1 MLIQQIMNGLALGGV
16 YALITM
22 GYSMVYSILRLM
34 NFAHGDVYMLGTM
47 LIGVLLVDVG
57 MPVLPAVLLGVVTG
71 AITAIIVER
80 VAYRPLRFEDR
91 SISMITAVGASLIL
105 RNVAEYL
112 WEPRTH
118 PFPSLLGTGAIDVAG
133 LRITTGHIGV
143 LVVTFL
149 VIGALNLFLR
159 YTKTGKAILFVAQ
172 DVSTS
177 ALMGIR
183 VDRTIRL
190 VYAIGGALGV
200 VGGVL
205 FGSIYNSV
213 YPWMGFTGTMK
224 AFTAAVIGGIGNLTG
239 AMVGGFVLGVIEALA
254 SGYISSAY
262 RDAISFFLLILML
275 LFKPSGLFGSQA
287 AEQERV

>member
-1 MLIQQIMNGLALGGV
+1 M
-16 YALITM
+16 
-22 GYSMVYSILRLM
+22 
-34 NFAHGDVYMLGTM
+34 
-47 LIGVLLVDVG
+47 
-57 MPVLPAVLLGVVTG
+57 
-71 AITAIIVER
+71 
-80 VAYRPLRFEDR
+80 
-91 SISMITAVGASLIL
+91 
-105 RNVAEYL
+105 
-112 WEPRTH
+112 
-118 PFPSLLGTGAIDVAG
+118 
-133 LRITTGHIGV
+133 
-143 LVVTFL
+143 
-149 VIGALNLFLR
+149 IGALNLFLR

-190 VYAIGGALGV
+190 VYAIGGVLGV

-205 FGSIYNSV
+205 FGSIYGSV

-224 AFTAAVIGGIGNLTG
+224 AFTAAVIGGIGSLTG

>member
-1 MLIQQIMNGLALGGV
+1 MLFQQLLNGLALGGV

-34 NFAHGDVYMLGTM
+34 NFAHGDVYMVGSM
-47 LIGVLLVDVG
+47 LIGVLLLDKGV
-57 MPVLPAVLLGVVTG
+57 PVLPAVALGILTG
-71 AITAIIVER
+71 AVLAVIVER

-91 SISMITAVGASLIL
+91 SISMITAVGAALVL

-112 WEPRTH
+112 WEARTH
-118 PFPSLLGTGAIDVAG
+118 PFPPLLGTGMINIAG
-133 LRITTGHIGV
+133 LRITTGHVGV
-143 LVVTFL
+143 LAITLL
-149 VIGALNLFLR
+149 VLGAFNLFLR

-177 ALMGIR
+177 SLMGIP
-183 VDRTIRL
+183 VDRTIL
-190 VYAIGGALGV
+190 VVYALGGALGV
-200 VGGVL
+200 IGGVL
-205 FGSIYNSV
+205 FGSIYSSV

-239 AMVGGFVLGVIEALA
+239 AVVGGFLLGVIEALA

-262 RDAISFFLLILML
+262 RDAISFALLIIVL
-275 LFKPSGLFGSQA
+275 LFKPSGLFGSRA

>member
-1 MLIQQIMNGLALGGV
+1 MLIQQILNGLALGGV

-34 NFAHGDVYMLGTM
+34 NFAHGDVYMLGSM
-47 LIGVLLVDVG
+47 LVGVLLVDVG
-57 MPVLPAVLLGVVTG
+57 MPVLPAVLLGVATG
-71 AITAIIVER
+71 AITAVIVER

-143 LVVTFL
+143 LAVTFL

-239 AMVGGFVLGVIEALA
+239 AMVGGFALGVIEALA

-275 LFKPSGLFGSQA
+275 LVRPSGLFGSRA